1 MTEIGSPLKT
11 RQLPLLSVD
20 ASIRWVMAI
29 FFCSGMCSLIDEV
42 VWFRLIKLTLGNTVY
57 ASSVVVSVFMGGL
70 ALGALVMSRRA
81 DRVGRPLLL
90 YALLEIA
97 VALAT
102 VAHPV
107 ALGAADGIYRL
118 LFVKLQTL
126 PQATLAVQVVLSS
139 AILLVPT
146 MLMGSTLPLLGRF
159 VTTLQDQIGLRVGR
173 LYAINTLGAAAGC
186 FLAGF
191 VLMRMIGVIP
201 TLYAAAFVNVLVALA
216 GWLLSRRSEA
226 SPRTGATAPADKSI
240 ANPAAADGF
249 RWLLGSMF
257 FASGCISIGYELVWM
272 RSIVIP
278 LGGFTYVFSAVLT
291 IYLLGN
297 VFGVWI
303 GSFLSRRMRNPALG
317 AALCLTL
324 LGICGIFYMPWLV
337 GWLPRLFELSN
348 AVLFPLI
355 PSADAW
361 VLIRPLLFCFVL
373 FLPAA
378 MIMGT
383 GFPLALQ
390 AWNKLGPQ
398 AGRTTGSVYGI
409 NTIGAICGGVI
420 TGFLLIPLFG
430 AQWSIAGLGLLGVAL
445 GAAGIQVFCAP
456 RSRVRRIIYAII
468 PLAVVGCG
476 FVLPSDLFIKKI
488 VAIPGLETVAVRE
501 GTTATVSVTRRPQDG
516 AMELTSDGIRIAGDD
531 IHRSA
536 QQILGNMGV
545 LLHPCARL
553 VLTVGFGSGE
563 TVKCL
568 SRYHLQKI
576 DCVEIAPELIDLAC
590 RYFRHINLGDQR
602 DTALSLIS
610 MDAFNYMH
618 VTGRTYDVIVNDA
631 NLPSH
636 SGCAPL
642 FTKEHFRN
650 CADRLNPRGLF
661 ITKLP
666 LADIS
671 QSSFNSI
678 LGTFLAAFPQVTLW
692 FPVTRPYIFFY
703 LIGSRQDLLFSP
715 AHLDSMLSADT
726 VRAASDFLR
735 FHTSHDVLSCYIA
748 DQTDLARYLTTY
760 HGNTSNTPYIE
771 FNIDQRPL
779 PLRPFFKQLTNTVRS
794 TSLYD
799 HIDWSGYSPEQK
811 SKWVADQRIR
821 DGATSCV
828 LQAFGEEDT
837 WQKLPICSKGLRLM
851 PSNAVLLEEEENDLS
866 EVKSLLNMNKTD
878 FVNDVAQSMIIRDS
892 STAAGWILLSWAL
905 QASGQI
911 SQAIAAARTG
921 AARAPR
927 SQAALDNYA
936 TFQLKAQAYD
946 DAIALCDSAV
956 RLAPDRTRSHI
967 LRGMA
972 LYAKGENENAI
983 REFSR
988 VAELQPRN
996 ATAWCMLGDIYRD
1009 INDRGLSEQ
1018 AYREALRIDP
1028 YNSDA
1033 RNGLNALTQQ

>member
-1 MTEIGSPLKT
+1 MTENGRPQKN
-11 RQLPLLSVD
+11 RQSPLLSVD
-20 ASIRWVMAI
+20 ASIRWVMVI

-81 DRVGRPLLL
+81 DRVVRPLLL

-97 VALAT
+97 VSLVT
-102 VAHPV
+102 VALPV

-118 LFVKLQTL
+118 LFVKLQSL
-126 PQATLAVQVVLSS
+126 PQATFTVQVFLSS

-159 VTTLQDQIGLRVGR
+159 VTTLQDQIGSRVGR
-173 LYAINTLGAAAGC
+173 LYGINTLGAAMGC

-201 TLYAAAFVNVLVALA
+201 TLYVAAFVNVLVALA
-216 GWLLSRRSEA
+216 GWLLSRKSEA
-226 SPRTGATAPADKSI
+226 SSQTGAPTPAAKSMV
-240 ANPAAADGF
+240 NPAAADGF

-257 FASGCISIGYELVWM
+257 FASGCISIGYELIWM

-297 VFGVWI
+297 VIGVWI
-303 GSFLSRRMRNPALG
+303 GTHLAHRMRNPALG
-317 AALCLTL
+317 AALCLAL
-324 LGICGIFYMPWLV
+324 LGICGIFFMPWLV
-337 GWLPRLFELSN
+337 EWLKRLFDLSN
-348 AVLFPLI
+348 GILLPLMQNV
-355 PSADAW
+355 DFW
-361 VLIRPLLFCFVL
+361 VLARPLLYCFVL

-378 MIMGT
+378 MIMGM

-390 AWNKLGPQ
+390 AWNKRAPG

-409 NTIGAICGGVI
+409 NTIGAICGGII
-420 TGFLLIPLFG
+420 TGFLLIPLLG
-430 AQWSIAGLGLLGVAL
+430 AQWSIVGLGLLGVVL
-445 GAAGIQVFCAP
+445 GATGIQAFCTPCNPVKRIVF
-456 RSRVRRIIYAII
+456 
-468 PLAVVGCG
+468 AVLSLSVVACG
-476 FVLPSDLFIKKI
+476 IVLPSDLFIKRI
-488 VAIPGLETVAVRE
+488 VAIPGLQTVAVRE
-501 GTTATVSVTRRPQDG
+501 GITATVSVTRRPQDG
-516 AMELTSDGIRIAGDD
+516 ALELTSDGLRIAGDD

-545 LLHPCARL
+545 LLHPCARQ

-568 SRYHLQKI
+568 SRYHLQRI

-602 DTALSLIS
+602 DTSLSLIS

-618 VTGRTYDVIVNDA
+618 VTDRTYDVIINDA

-636 SGCAPL
+636 SACAPL
-642 FTKEHFRN
+642 FTKEHFQN
-650 CADRLNPRGLF
+650 CSNRLNPRGLF

-671 QSSFNSI
+671 ESNFNSI
-678 LGTFLAAFPQVTLW
+678 LGTFLDAFPQATLW

-703 LIGSRQDLLFSP
+703 LIGSRQELLFSP
-715 AHLDSMLSADT
+715 ANIDRMLSADT

-748 DQTDLARYLTTY
+748 DRQDLARYLKTY
-760 HGNTSNTPYIE
+760 HGNTNNTPYIE
-771 FNIDQRPL
+771 FNIDQKPL
-779 PLRPFFKQLTNTVRS
+779 PLRPFFKLFTNTVRS
-794 TSLYD
+794 ASLYN
-799 HIDWSGYSPEQK
+799 HIDWSGFSSEQK
-811 SKWVADQRIR
+811 SKWLADQRIV
-821 DGATSCV
+821 DEATSCV
-828 LQAFGEEDT
+828 LQSFGEENI

-851 PSNAVLLEEEENDLS
+851 PHNAVLLEEEDNDLS
-866 EVKSLLNMNKTD
+866 EVQRVLNLDTTA
-878 FVNDVAQSMIIRDS
+878 FVNNIADAMLAGDS
-892 STAAGWILLSWAL
+892 SMADGWILLSWTL
-905 QASGQI
+905 KRSGQI
-911 SQAIAAARTG
+911 PQAQAAAQ
-921 AARAPR
+921 AAVARAPW
-927 SQAALDNYA
+927 SLAALDNCA
-936 TFQLKAQAYD
+936 TFLLQAQAFD
-946 DAIALCDSAV
+946 EAIALCDTAV
-956 RLAPDRTRSHI
+956 RLAPDRSRSRI

-972 LYAKGENENAI
+972 LYAKGKDPDAI
-983 REFSR
+983 TEFSR
-988 VAELQPRN
+988 IVKLQPRN
-996 ATAWCMLGDIYRD
+996 AFAWCRMGDIYREM
-1009 INDRGLSEQ
+1009 NNRSLSEQ
-1018 AYREALRIDP
+1018 AYREALRIEP
-1028 YNSDA
+1028 NNADA
-1033 RNGLNALTQQ
+1033 QNGLNALAQQ